1 MFDTLRT
8 LLHSLRF
15 RLAIASSAV
24 LVVVLL
30 LVGGNSVRLLDGALT
45 AQEDSRLTQ
54 LQVLLN
60 ATLAGPLER
69 RDLPALATLL
79 GNLRRHGGLDY
90 LVLQDVGGAVVA
102 SAGWNRTAPLP
113 TRSVGYADLP
123 VGTSRFDGVCAVHDG
138 SLMLGRLYYGIP
150 VGYAH
155 AARSHLLFQSALIG
169 WLALVLSALALIVIG
184 RWLTRDLRRLQRG
197 VAALQRGESAV
208 RLAVSGSGEIAEL
221 TQAFNQMA
229 QTLDERVRALQK
241 SEARFHAIADYTFGA
256 EAWLD
261 PQGRLIW
268 VNPSVERVTGYT
280 PQECLTAHS
289 MIELLIFEKDR
300 RYLFSQGLHAFQGG
314 QGQNFEIR
322 LQRKDGAVIWVALNW
337 QAIYSADGDYQG
349 VRVSVVDIQA
359 RKEAELRLLQTVAEL
374 RRAQDL
380 SEAYLRASNEERA
393 RLETLLDVLHIGVLF
408 VDTGHRVIYCNGAFR
423 SIWGFARDEKLIGTR
438 ESFLLGR
445 SKSLRLDNVAYL
457 QHLEQVEA
465 STETSA
471 PFEIT
476 LVDGRVIAEIS
487 TMVQCAEAGRHS
499 GRVWTFEDVTES
511 KESAE
516 QLTQLATR
524 DPLTN
529 LYNRRRFHEELERML
544 PDAER
549 RGGQVGLLAI
559 DLDGFKPVNDRFG
572 HQAGDEVLVTLAQ
585 EVSAI
590 IRRNEM
596 FFRLGGD
603 EFAVLASDSTEADMV
618 GLARRVSGRIGQ
630 TRFVFAG
637 HETRLSASLG
647 IALYPTHAGTAELLV
662 AHADQAMYLAKGG
675 GKDGWQVYRKP
686 VRPS

>member
-24 LVVVLL
+24 LAIVLL
-30 LVGGNSVRLLDGALT
+30 LVGGNSVRLLDRTLT

-54 LQVLLN
+54 LQGLLN
-60 ATLAGPLER
+60 ATLAGPLMR
-69 RDLPALATLL
+69 RDRSALATLL
-79 GNLRRHGGLDY
+79 NDLRRSGGIDY
-90 LVLQDVGGAVVA
+90 LVLQDAQGVVVA
-102 SAGWNRTAPLP
+102 SAGWDPAIPLP
-113 TRSVGYADLP
+113 PRSVGFAELP
-123 VGTSRFDGVCAVHDG
+123 AGTSRFDGVSTVHDG

-150 VGYAH
+150 IGYAH
-155 AARSHLLFQSALIG
+155 AARSHLLFQSTLIG
-169 WLALVLSALALIVIG
+169 WLAFIFSAIALTIIG

-197 VAALQRGESAV
+197 VAALQRGESSV
-208 RLAVSGSGEIAEL
+208 KLMVSGSGEIAEL
-221 TQAFNQMA
+221 TRAFNQMA
-229 QTLDERVRALQK
+229 ESFDERVHALQK

-261 PQGRLIW
+261 PRGRLIW
-268 VNPSVERVTGYT
+268 VNRSVERVTGYT
-280 PQECLTAHS
+280 PQECLAS
-289 MIELLIFEKDR
+289 KNMVELLIYEKDR
-300 RYLFSQGLHAFQGG
+300 RYLLSQGPHAFQDG

-322 LQRKDGAVIWVALNW
+322 LQRKDGKVIWVALNW
-337 QAIYSADGDYQG
+337 QAIYSADGGYQG
-349 VRVSVVDIQA
+349 VRVSVDEIQA
-359 RKEAELRLLQTVAEL
+359 RKEAELRLLETVAEL
-374 RRAQDL
+374 RRAQGL
-380 SEAYLRASNEERA
+380 SGSYLRASNEERA

-408 VDTGHRVIYCNGAFR
+408 VDTDHRVIYCNGAFR
-423 SIWGFARDEKLIGTR
+423 SIWGFVRDEKLTGTH
-438 ESFLLGR
+438 EAVLLGR
-445 SKSLRLDNVAYL
+445 SAPLRLDNVAYL
-457 QHLEQVEA
+457 LHLESVEA
-465 STETSA
+465 STEASA

-476 LVDGRVIAEIS
+476 LIDGRVITEIS
-487 TMVQCAEAGRHS
+487 TMVQGAEAGRHA
-499 GRVWTFEDVTES
+499 GRVWTYEDVTER
-511 KESAE
+511 KETAE

-544 PDAER
+544 PDAAR

-603 EFAVLASDSTEADMV
+603 EFAVLASDSTEDDMV
-618 GLARRVSGRIGQ
+618 GLARRVGSRIAE

-637 HETRLSASLG
+637 YETRLTASLG
-647 IALYPTHAGTAELLV
+647 IALYPVHAGTAELLV
-662 AHADQAMYLAKGG
+662 AYADQAMYQAKSG
-675 GKDGWQVYRKP
+675 GKDGWQVYHRD
-686 VRPS
+686 VRH